1 MVAIYSYIHAAGVVN
16 YIVLSLVLRAAILRS
31 PLTFHNISSIHDRES
46 SRLSWPPSVYV
57 CVCAC
62 VRVRVCVCVWVCV
75 WVCGCPTVHLDLQTL
90 TNVILNELL

>member
-1 MVAIYSYIHAAGVVN
+1 MVAVYSYIHAAGVVN

-46 SRLSWPPSVYV
+46 SRLSWPPSVCVCVGVYV
-57 CVCAC
+57 CVC
-62 VRVRVCVCVWVCV
+62 V
-75 WVCGCPTVHLDLQTL
+75 TVHLDLQRL